1 MSSPVVTDS
10 PLLIGLSQVR
20 IISASWTYAFCDRQN
35 ACVERR
41 CQQLQTC
48 RVNDVCADW
57 WCVVCPMPIRCHQT
71 QSETAHSNNYNE
83 TSSVF
88 ARIGCSGNGSVN
100 QSDSPLVMCSVSR
113 NRTYPIQRW
122 MFCASGSLRI
132 EHHSCADTVGFLCSG
147 SARRK
152 CIVLYAAFDVMHHI
166 G

>member
-1 MSSPVVTDS
+1 MFALTGGVLSVPCQSAVIKRDLKLSTQTTS
-10 PLLIGLSQVR
+10 MKRLLCLHVSDAVG
-20 IISASWTYAFCDRQN
+20 Y
-35 ACVERR
+35 
-41 CQQLQTC
+41 
-48 RVNDVCADW
+48 
-57 WCVVCPMPIRCHQT
+57 
-71 QSETAHSNNYNE
+71 
-83 TSSVF
+83 
-88 ARIGCSGNGSVN
+88 GSVN